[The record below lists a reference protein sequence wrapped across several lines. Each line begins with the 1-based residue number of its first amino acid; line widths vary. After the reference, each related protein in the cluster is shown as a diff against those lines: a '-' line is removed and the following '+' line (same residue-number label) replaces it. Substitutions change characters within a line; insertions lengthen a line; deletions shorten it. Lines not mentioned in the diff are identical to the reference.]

1 MQVGR
6 MKSREE
12 AEKYIDEKMHEVKE
26 ILDDVAD
33 QTGIVFICFSG
44 SSAEMFAKIG
54 NILSEQLISI
64 MRVVPDRVEL
74 ANKAW
79 EIANAANEKAAEE
92 AKALSSAEQGD
103 LFRDVTKMEGNA

>member
-6 MKSREE
+6 MKSQEE

-26 ILDDVAD
+26 ILDDIAD

-44 SSAEMFAKIG
+44 SSAEMFAKMG

-64 MRVVPDRVEL
+64 MRIIPDRVEL

-79 EIANAANEKAAEE
+79 EIAHVANEKAAEE
-92 AKALSSAEQGD
+92 TKASPLAEQGD
-103 LFRDVTKMEGNA
+103 LFRDATKTKGNE